1 MYLGIFIFTFV
12 EGFYR
17 DIFMEEL
24 DLNNILSPEEVENLF
39 GQDTDEL
46 QEISPEEEKKELTE
60 KTETTEVQTDEDLF
74 ESESVGSGKKD
85 SQGQEDTNQDRH
97 GSSPKKTNFYSSIA
111 SALKEDGIF
120 QNLDED
126 KAKEIKD
133 AESFAQAIRDEVSA
147 QFDER
152 QKRIDEA
159 LNAGIELSDVQ
170 KYEKTL
176 NYLDSIKDDHLS
188 DESEQ
193 GEQLR
198 RQLIYN
204 DFINRGYSKERA
216 QREVKKSF
224 DAGTDIEDAKEALN
238 SNIEFYK
245 NSYNS
250 IIEEAKKA
258 EEEEIKERK
267 KDAETLKKNILEEE
281 KVFGELHIDKTT
293 RQKVFDNISK
303 PVYKDPE
310 TGELFTALQKYEM
323 DNRLDFIKNVGL
335 IYTLTDG
342 FKNLDG
348 LIKGKVKK
356 EVRKGLREL
365 ETTINNTAR
374 TVDGSLKFVSGVDED
389 SESYVGKGWNLD
401 I

>member
-1 MYLGIFIFTFV
+1 
-12 EGFYR
+12 
-17 DIFMEEL
+17 MEEL
-24 DLNNILSPEEVENLF
+24 DLSNILSPEEVENLF
-39 GQDTDEL
+39 EKEEGET
-46 QEISPEEEKKELTE
+46 QETPPDPKEEKKDN
-60 KTETTEVQTDEDLF
+60 KETTEVQVNADDLF
-74 ESESVGSGKKD
+74 ESESVGSGKEDK
-85 SQGQEDTNQDRH
+85 QGKEDTTPD
-97 GSSPKKTNFYSSIA
+97 GSGTSPKKTNFYSSIA

-120 QNLDED
+120 QNLDD
-126 KAKEIKD
+126 GKASEIKD
-133 AESFAQAIRDEVSA
+133 AESFAQAIRDEVAA

-159 LNAGIELSDVQ
+159 LNAGIEPSEVQ
-170 KYEKTL
+170 KYERTL
-176 NYLDSIKDDHLS
+176 SYLDSIKDENIS

-224 DAGTDIEDAKEALN
+224 DAGTDIEDAKESLK
-238 SNIEFYK
+238 SNKEFFRS
-245 NSYNS
+245 SYNS

-258 EEEEIKERK
+258 EEEEIEERK
-267 KDAETLKKNILEEE
+267 KDAETLRKSILEEE
-281 KVFGELHIDKTT
+281 KVFGELQVDKTT
-293 RQKVFDNISK
+293 RQKVFDAISK

-323 DNRLDFIKNVGL
+323 DNRLDFLKNVGL
-335 IYTLTDG
+335 LFTLTDG

-348 LIKGKVKK
+348 LVKGKVKK

-374 TVDGSLKFVSGVDED
+374 TSDGNLKFVSGVDED
-389 SESYVGKGWNLD
+389 PGSYIGKGWNLD
-401 I
+401 V

>member
-1 MYLGIFIFTFV
+1 
-12 EGFYR
+12 
-17 DIFMEEL
+17 MEEL
-24 DLNNILSPEEVENLF
+24 DLNNILSPEEMDNLF
-39 GQDTDEL
+39 DEEGSET
-46 QEISPEEEKKELTE
+46 QETPPESTEEKE
-60 KTETTEVQTDEDLF
+60 KNNETTEVQVDAEDLF
-74 ESESVGSGKKD
+74 ESESVGSGKEDK
-85 SQGQEDTNQDRH
+85 QGKEDTTPDRS
-97 GSSPKKTNFYSSIA
+97 GTSPKTNFYSSIA

-120 QNLDED
+120 QNLDND

-133 AESFAQAIRDEVSA
+133 AESFAQAMRDEVTA
-147 QFDER
+147 QLDER

-159 LNAGIELSDVQ
+159 LNAGIEPSEIQ

-176 NYLDSIKDDHLS
+176 NYLDSIKYENIS

-224 DAGTDIEDAKEALN
+224 DAGTDIEDAKESLK
-238 SNIEFYK
+238 SNKEFFK
-245 NSYNS
+245 NSYDS
-250 IIEEAKKA
+250 IVEEAKKA
-258 EEEEIKERK
+258 EEKEIEERK

-281 KVFGELHIDKTT
+281 KVFGEIQIDKAT

-323 DNRLDFIKNVGL
+323 DNRLDFLKNVGL

-374 TVDGSLKFVSGVDED
+374 TSDGNLKFATGVDED
-389 SESYVGKGWNLD
+389 PESYVGKGWHLD
-401 I
+401 V

>member
-1 MYLGIFIFTFV
+1 
-12 EGFYR
+12 
-17 DIFMEEL
+17 MEEL
-24 DLNNILSPEEVENLF
+24 DLSNILSPEEMDNLF
-39 GQDTDEL
+39 DEEGSET
-46 QEISPEEEKKELTE
+46 QETPPDPKEDDKKN
-60 KTETTEVQTDEDLF
+60 KETTEVQVDAEDLF
-74 ESESVGSGKKD
+74 ESESVGSGKEDK
-85 SQGQEDTNQDRH
+85 QGKEDTIPDRS
-97 GSSPKKTNFYSSIA
+97 GTSPKTNFYSSIA

-120 QNLDED
+120 QNLDDD

-159 LNAGIELSDVQ
+159 LNAGIEPSEVQ

-176 NYLDSIKDDHLS
+176 NYLDSIKDENIS

-224 DAGTDIEDAKEALN
+224 DAGTDIEDAKESLK
-238 SNIEFYK
+238 SNKEFFK
-245 NSYNS
+245 NSYDS
-250 IIEEAKKA
+250 IVEEAKKA
-258 EEEEIKERK
+258 EEKEVEERK

-281 KVFGELHIDKTT
+281 KVFGELQIDKAT

-323 DNRLDFIKNVGL
+323 DNRLDFLKNVGL

-374 TVDGSLKFVSGVDED
+374 TSDGNLKFATGVDED
-389 SESYVGKGWNLD
+389 PESYVGKGWHLD
-401 I
+401 V

>member
-1 MYLGIFIFTFV
+1 
-12 EGFYR
+12 
-17 DIFMEEL
+17 MEEL
-24 DLNNILSPEEVENLF
+24 DLSNILSPEEMDNLF
-39 GQDTDEL
+39 DEEGSET
-46 QEISPEEEKKELTE
+46 QETPPDPKEEKKENKE
-60 KTETTEVQTDEDLF
+60 NKETTEVQVDVEDLF
-74 ESESVGSGKKD
+74 ESESVGSGKEDK
-85 SQGQEDTNQDRH
+85 QGKEDTTPD
-97 GSSPKKTNFYSSIA
+97 GSGTSPKTNFYSSIA

-159 LNAGIELSDVQ
+159 LNAGIEPSEVQ
-170 KYEKTL
+170 KYERTL
-176 NYLDSIKDDHLS
+176 NYLDSIKDENIS

-224 DAGTDIEDAKEALN
+224 DAGTDIEDAKESLK
-238 SNIEFYK
+238 SNKEFFK
-245 NSYNS
+245 NSYDS
-250 IIEEAKKA
+250 MVEEAKKA

-281 KVFGELHIDKTT
+281 KVFGELQIDKAT

-323 DNRLDFIKNVGL
+323 DNRLDFLKNVGL

-374 TVDGSLKFVSGVDED
+374 TADGNLKFATGVDED
-389 SESYVGKGWNLD
+389 PESYVGKGWHLD
-401 I
+401 V

>member
-1 MYLGIFIFTFV
+1 
-12 EGFYR
+12 
-17 DIFMEEL
+17 MEEL
-24 DLNNILSPEEVENLF
+24 DLNNILSPEEMDNLF
-39 GQDTDEL
+39 DEEGSET
-46 QEISPEEEKKELTE
+46 QETPPESTEEKE
-60 KTETTEVQTDEDLF
+60 KNNETTEVQVDAEDLF
-74 ESESVGSGKKD
+74 ESESVGSGTEDK
-85 SQGQEDTNQDRH
+85 QGKEDTTPDRS
-97 GSSPKKTNFYSSIA
+97 GTSPKTNFYSSIA

-120 QNLDED
+120 QNLDND

-133 AESFAQAIRDEVSA
+133 AESFAQAMKDEVTA
-147 QFDER
+147 QLDER

-159 LNAGIELSDVQ
+159 LNAGIEPSEIQ

-176 NYLDSIKDDHLS
+176 NYLDSIKDENIS

-224 DAGTDIEDAKEALN
+224 DAGTDIEDAKESLK
-238 SNIEFYK
+238 SNKEFFK
-245 NSYNS
+245 NSYDS
-250 IIEEAKKA
+250 IVEEAKKA
-258 EEEEIKERK
+258 EEKEIEERK

-281 KVFGELHIDKTT
+281 KVFGEIQIDKAT

-323 DNRLDFIKNVGL
+323 DNRLDFLKNVGL

-342 FKNLDG
+342 FKNLNG

-374 TVDGSLKFVSGVDED
+374 TSDGNLKFATGVDED
-389 SESYVGKGWNLD
+389 PESYVGKGWHLD
-401 I
+401 V

>member
-1 MYLGIFIFTFV
+1 
-12 EGFYR
+12 
-17 DIFMEEL
+17 MEEL
-24 DLNNILSPEEVENLF
+24 DLNNILSPEEVDNLF
-39 GQDTDEL
+39 NEEGSETRETP
-46 QEISPEEEKKELTE
+46 PESTEEKEQNN
-60 KTETTEVQTDEDLF
+60 ETTEVQVDAEDLF
-74 ESESVGSGKKD
+74 ESESVGSGKEDK
-85 SQGQEDTNQDRH
+85 QGKEDTTPDRS
-97 GSSPKKTNFYSSIA
+97 GTSPKTNFYSSIA

-120 QNLDED
+120 QNLDND

-133 AESFAQAIRDEVSA
+133 AESFAQAMRDEVTA
-147 QFDER
+147 QLDER

-159 LNAGIELSDVQ
+159 LNAGIEPSEIQ

-176 NYLDSIKDDHLS
+176 NYLDSIMDENIS

-224 DAGTDIEDAKEALN
+224 DAGTDIEDAKESLK
-238 SNIEFYK
+238 SNKEFFK
-245 NSYNS
+245 NSYDS
-250 IIEEAKKA
+250 IVEEAKKA
-258 EEEEIKERK
+258 EEKEIEERK

-281 KVFGELHIDKTT
+281 KVFGELQIDKAT

-323 DNRLDFIKNVGL
+323 DNRLDFLKNVGL

-374 TVDGSLKFVSGVDED
+374 TSDGNLKFATGVDED
-389 SESYVGKGWNLD
+389 PESYVGKGWHLD
-401 I
+401 V

>member
-1 MYLGIFIFTFV
+1 
-12 EGFYR
+12 
-17 DIFMEEL
+17 MEEL
-24 DLNNILSPEEVENLF
+24 DLNNILSPEEMDNLF
-39 GQDTDEL
+39 DEEGSKT
-46 QEISPEEEKKELTE
+46 QETPPESTEEKE
-60 KTETTEVQTDEDLF
+60 KNKETTEVQVDAEDLF
-74 ESESVGSGKKD
+74 ESESVGSGKEDK
-85 SQGQEDTNQDRH
+85 QGKEDTIPDRS
-97 GSSPKKTNFYSSIA
+97 GTSPKTNFYSSIA

-120 QNLDED
+120 QNLDND

-133 AESFAQAIRDEVSA
+133 AESFAQAMRDEVTA
-147 QFDER
+147 QLDER

-159 LNAGIELSDVQ
+159 LNAGIEPSEIQ

-176 NYLDSIKDDHLS
+176 NYLDSIKDENIS

-224 DAGTDIEDAKEALN
+224 DAGTDIEDAKESLK
-238 SNIEFYK
+238 SNKEFFK
-245 NSYNS
+245 NSYDS
-250 IIEEAKKA
+250 IVEEAKKA
-258 EEEEIKERK
+258 EEKEIEERK

-281 KVFGELHIDKTT
+281 KVFGEIQIDKAT

-323 DNRLDFIKNVGL
+323 DNRFDFLKNVGL

-374 TVDGSLKFVSGVDED
+374 TSDGNLKFATGVDED
-389 SESYVGKGWNLD
+389 PESYVGKGWHLD
-401 I
+401 V

>member
-1 MYLGIFIFTFV
+1 
-12 EGFYR
+12 
-17 DIFMEEL
+17 MEEL
-24 DLNNILSPEEVENLF
+24 DLNNILSPEEVDNLF
-39 GQDTDEL
+39 DEEGSKT
-46 QEISPEEEKKELTE
+46 QETPPEPTEDDKKNN
-60 KTETTEVQTDEDLF
+60 ETTEVQVDAEDLF
-74 ESESVGSGKKD
+74 ESESVGSGKEDK
-85 SQGQEDTNQDRH
+85 QGKEDT
-97 GSSPKKTNFYSSIA
+97 SPDGTGTSPKTNFYSSIA
-111 SALKEDGIF
+111 SALKEEGIF
-120 QNLDED
+120 QNLDD
-126 KAKEIKD
+126 SKASEIKD
-133 AESFAQAIRDEVSA
+133 AESFAQAFRDEVTA
-147 QFDER
+147 QLDER

-159 LNAGIELSDVQ
+159 LNAGIEPSEVQ
-170 KYEKTL
+170 KYERTL
-176 NYLDSIKDDHLS
+176 NYLDSIKDENIS

-224 DAGTDIEDAKEALN
+224 DAGTDIEDAKESLK
-238 SNIEFYK
+238 SNKEFFK
-245 NSYNS
+245 SSYDS
-250 IIEEAKKA
+250 IVEEAKK
-258 EEEEIKERK
+258 EEEKEIEERK
-267 KDAETLKKNILEEE
+267 KDAKTLKKNILEEE
-281 KVFGELHIDKTT
+281 KVFGELQIDKAT
-293 RQKVFDNISK
+293 RQKVFDNVSK

-323 DNRLDFIKNVGL
+323 DNRLDFLKNVGL

-374 TVDGSLKFVSGVDED
+374 TADGNLKFATGVDED
-389 SESYVGKGWNLD
+389 PESYVGKGWHLD
-401 I
+401 V

>member
-1 MYLGIFIFTFV
+1 
-12 EGFYR
+12 
-17 DIFMEEL
+17 MEEL
-24 DLNNILSPEEVENLF
+24 DLNNILSPEEMDNLF
-39 GQDTDEL
+39 DEEGSET
-46 QEISPEEEKKELTE
+46 QETPPESTEEKEQNK
-60 KTETTEVQTDEDLF
+60 ETTEVQVDAEDLF
-74 ESESVGSGKKD
+74 ESESVGSGKEDK
-85 SQGQEDTNQDRH
+85 QGKEDTIPDRS
-97 GSSPKKTNFYSSIA
+97 GTSPKTNFYSSIA

-120 QNLDED
+120 QNLDND

-133 AESFAQAIRDEVSA
+133 AESFAQAMRDEVTA
-147 QFDER
+147 QLDER

-159 LNAGIELSDVQ
+159 LNAGIEPSEIQ

-176 NYLDSIKDDHLS
+176 NYLDSIKDENIS

-224 DAGTDIEDAKEALN
+224 DAGTDIEDAKESLK
-238 SNIEFYK
+238 SNKEFFK
-245 NSYNS
+245 NSYDS
-250 IIEEAKKA
+250 IVEEAKKA
-258 EEEEIKERK
+258 EEKEVEERK

-281 KVFGELHIDKTT
+281 KVFGELQIDKAT

-323 DNRLDFIKNVGL
+323 DNRLDFLKNVGL

-374 TVDGSLKFVSGVDED
+374 TSDGNLKFATGVDED
-389 SESYVGKGWNLD
+389 PESYVGKGWHLD
-401 I
+401 V

>member
-1 MYLGIFIFTFV
+1 
-12 EGFYR
+12 
-17 DIFMEEL
+17 MEEL
-24 DLNNILSPEEVENLF
+24 DLNNILSPEEVDNLF
-39 GQDTDEL
+39 DEEGSKT
-46 QEISPEEEKKELTE
+46 QETPPEPTE
-60 KTETTEVQTDEDLF
+60 DDNKNNETTEVQVDAEDLF
-74 ESESVGSGKKD
+74 ESESVGSGKEDK
-85 SQGQEDTNQDRH
+85 QGKEDATPD
-97 GSSPKKTNFYSSIA
+97 GSGTSPKTNFYSSIA

-120 QNLDED
+120 QNLDND

-159 LNAGIELSDVQ
+159 LNAGIEPSEVQ
-170 KYEKTL
+170 KYERTL
-176 NYLDSIKDDHLS
+176 NYLDSIKDENIS

-224 DAGTDIEDAKEALN
+224 DAGTDIEDAKESLK
-238 SNIEFYK
+238 SNKEFFK
-245 NSYNS
+245 SSYDS
-250 IIEEAKKA
+250 IVEEAKK
-258 EEEEIKERK
+258 EEEKEIEERK

-281 KVFGELHIDKTT
+281 KVFGELQIDKAT
-293 RQKVFDNISK
+293 RQKVFDNVSK

-323 DNRLDFIKNVGL
+323 DNRLDFLKNVGL

-374 TVDGSLKFVSGVDED
+374 TADGNLKFATGVDED
-389 SESYVGKGWNLD
+389 PESYVGKGWHLD
-401 I
+401 V

>member
-1 MYLGIFIFTFV
+1 
-12 EGFYR
+12 
-17 DIFMEEL
+17 MEEL
-24 DLNNILSPEEVENLF
+24 DLNNILSPEEMDNLF
-39 GQDTDEL
+39 DEEGSKT
-46 QEISPEEEKKELTE
+46 QETPPELTE
-60 KTETTEVQTDEDLF
+60 DDKNNKETTEVQVDAEDLF
-74 ESESVGSGKKD
+74 ESESVGSGKEDK
-85 SQGQEDTNQDRH
+85 QGKEDTTPD
-97 GSSPKKTNFYSSIA
+97 GSGTSPKTNFYSSIA
-111 SALKEDGIF
+111 SALKEDGVF
-120 QNLDED
+120 QNLDDD

-159 LNAGIELSDVQ
+159 LNAGIEPSEVQ
-170 KYEKTL
+170 KYERTL
-176 NYLDSIKDDHLS
+176 SYLDSIKDENIS

-224 DAGTDIEDAKEALN
+224 DAGTDIEDAKESLK
-238 SNIEFYK
+238 SNKEFFK
-245 NSYNS
+245 NSYDS
-250 IIEEAKKA
+250 IVEEAKKA
-258 EEEEIKERK
+258 EEEEIQERK

-281 KVFGELHIDKTT
+281 KVFGELQIDKAT
-293 RQKVFDNISK
+293 RQKVFDNVSK

-323 DNRLDFIKNVGL
+323 DNRLDFLKNVGL

-374 TVDGSLKFVSGVDED
+374 TTDGNLKFASGVEED
-389 SESYVGKGWNLD
+389 PESYVGKGWHLD
-401 I
+401 V

>member
-1 MYLGIFIFTFV
+1 
-12 EGFYR
+12 
-17 DIFMEEL
+17 MEEL
-24 DLNNILSPEEVENLF
+24 DLNNILSPEEMDNLF
-39 GQDTDEL
+39 DEEGSET
-46 QEISPEEEKKELTE
+46 QETPPESTEEKEQNN
-60 KTETTEVQTDEDLF
+60 ETTEVQVDAEDLF
-74 ESESVGSGKKD
+74 ESESVGSGKEDK
-85 SQGQEDTNQDRH
+85 QGKEDTTPDRS
-97 GSSPKKTNFYSSIA
+97 GTSPKTNFYSSIA

-120 QNLDED
+120 QNLDND

-133 AESFAQAIRDEVSA
+133 AESFAQAMRDEVTA
-147 QFDER
+147 QLDER

-159 LNAGIELSDVQ
+159 LNAGIEPSEIQ
-170 KYEKTL
+170 KYERTL
-176 NYLDSIKDDHLS
+176 NYLDSIKDENIS

-224 DAGTDIEDAKEALN
+224 DAGTDIEDAKESLK
-238 SNIEFYK
+238 SNKEFFK
-245 NSYNS
+245 NSYDS
-250 IIEEAKKA
+250 IVEEAKKA
-258 EEEEIKERK
+258 EEKEIEERK

-281 KVFGELHIDKTT
+281 NVFGEIQIDKAT

-323 DNRLDFIKNVGL
+323 DNRLDFLKNVGL

-374 TVDGSLKFVSGVDED
+374 TSDGNLKFATGVDED
-389 SESYVGKGWNLD
+389 PESYVGKGWHLD
-401 I
+401 V

>member
-1 MYLGIFIFTFV
+1 
-12 EGFYR
+12 
-17 DIFMEEL
+17 MEEL
-24 DLNNILSPEEVENLF
+24 DLSNILSPEEMDNLF
-39 GQDTDEL
+39 DEEGSET
-46 QEISPEEEKKELTE
+46 QETPPDPKEDDKKN
-60 KTETTEVQTDEDLF
+60 KETTEVQVDAEDLF
-74 ESESVGSGKKD
+74 ESESVGSGKEDK
-85 SQGQEDTNQDRH
+85 QGKEDTIPDRS
-97 GSSPKKTNFYSSIA
+97 GTSPKTNFYSSIA

-120 QNLDED
+120 QNLDDD

-159 LNAGIELSDVQ
+159 LNAGIEPSEVQ
-170 KYEKTL
+170 KYERTL
-176 NYLDSIKDDHLS
+176 NYLDSIKDENIS

-224 DAGTDIEDAKEALN
+224 DAGTDIEDAKESLK
-238 SNIEFYK
+238 SNKEFFK
-245 NSYNS
+245 NSYDS
-250 IIEEAKKA
+250 IVEEAKKA
-258 EEEEIKERK
+258 EEKEIEERK

-281 KVFGELHIDKTT
+281 KVFGELQIDKAT

-323 DNRLDFIKNVGL
+323 DNRLDFLKNVGL

-374 TVDGSLKFVSGVDED
+374 TSDGNLKFATGVDED
-389 SESYVGKGWNLD
+389 PESYVGKGWHLD
-401 I
+401 V

>member
-1 MYLGIFIFTFV
+1 
-12 EGFYR
+12 
-17 DIFMEEL
+17 MEEL
-24 DLNNILSPEEVENLF
+24 DLNNILSPEEMDNLF
-39 GQDTDEL
+39 DEEGSET
-46 QEISPEEEKKELTE
+46 QETPPESTEEKEQNK
-60 KTETTEVQTDEDLF
+60 ETTEVQVDTEDLF
-74 ESESVGSGKKD
+74 ESESVGSGKEDK
-85 SQGQEDTNQDRH
+85 QGKEDTTPDRS
-97 GSSPKKTNFYSSIA
+97 GTSPKTNFYSSIA

-120 QNLDED
+120 QNLDND

-133 AESFAQAIRDEVSA
+133 AESFAQAMRDEVTA
-147 QFDER
+147 QLDER

-159 LNAGIELSDVQ
+159 LNAGIEPSEIQ
-170 KYEKTL
+170 KYERTL
-176 NYLDSIKDDHLS
+176 NYLDSIKDENIS

-224 DAGTDIEDAKEALN
+224 DAGTDIEDAKESLK
-238 SNIEFYK
+238 SNKEFFK
-245 NSYNS
+245 NSYDS
-250 IIEEAKKA
+250 IVEEAKKA
-258 EEEEIKERK
+258 EEKEVEERK

-281 KVFGELHIDKTT
+281 KVFGELQIDKAT
-293 RQKVFDNISK
+293 RQKVFDNVSK

-323 DNRLDFIKNVGL
+323 DNRLDFLKNVGL

-374 TVDGSLKFVSGVDED
+374 TSDGNLKFATGVDED
-389 SESYVGKGWNLD
+389 PESYVGKGWHLD
-401 I
+401 V

>member
-1 MYLGIFIFTFV
+1 
-12 EGFYR
+12 
-17 DIFMEEL
+17 MEEL
-24 DLNNILSPEEVENLF
+24 DLNNILSPEEMDNLF
-39 GQDTDEL
+39 DEEGSET
-46 QEISPEEEKKELTE
+46 QETPPESTEEKE
-60 KTETTEVQTDEDLF
+60 KNNETTEVQVDAEDLF
-74 ESESVGSGKKD
+74 ESESVGSGKEDK
-85 SQGQEDTNQDRH
+85 QGKEDTTPDRS
-97 GSSPKKTNFYSSIA
+97 GTSPKTNFYSSIA

-120 QNLDED
+120 QNLDND

-133 AESFAQAIRDEVSA
+133 AESFAQAMRDEVTA
-147 QFDER
+147 QLDER

-159 LNAGIELSDVQ
+159 LNAGIEPSEIQ

-176 NYLDSIKDDHLS
+176 NYLNSIKDENIS

-224 DAGTDIEDAKEALN
+224 DAGTDIEDAKESLK
-238 SNIEFYK
+238 SNKEFFK
-245 NSYNS
+245 NSYDS
-250 IIEEAKKA
+250 IVEEAKKA
-258 EEEEIKERK
+258 EEKEIEERK

-281 KVFGELHIDKTT
+281 KVFGEIQIDKAT

-323 DNRLDFIKNVGL
+323 DNRLDFLKNVGL

-342 FKNLDG
+342 FKNLNG

-374 TVDGSLKFVSGVDED
+374 TSDGNLKFATGVDED
-389 SESYVGKGWNLD
+389 PESYVGKGWHLD
-401 I
+401 V

>member
-1 MYLGIFIFTFV
+1 
-12 EGFYR
+12 
-17 DIFMEEL
+17 MEEL
-24 DLNNILSPEEVENLF
+24 DLNNILSPEEVDNLF
-39 GQDTDEL
+39 DEEGSKT
-46 QEISPEEEKKELTE
+46 QETPPEPTE
-60 KTETTEVQTDEDLF
+60 DDNKNNETTEVQVDAEDLF
-74 ESESVGSGKKD
+74 ESESVGSGKEDK
-85 SQGQEDTNQDRH
+85 QGKEDT
-97 GSSPKKTNFYSSIA
+97 SPDGTGTSPKTNFYSSIA

-120 QNLDED
+120 QNLDND

-159 LNAGIELSDVQ
+159 LNAGIEPSEVQ
-170 KYEKTL
+170 KYERTL
-176 NYLDSIKDDHLS
+176 NYLDSIKDEHIS

-224 DAGTDIEDAKEALN
+224 DAGTDIEDAKESLK
-238 SNIEFYK
+238 SNKEFFK
-245 NSYNS
+245 SSYDS
-250 IIEEAKKA
+250 IVEEAKK
-258 EEEEIKERK
+258 EEEKEIEERK

-281 KVFGELHIDKTT
+281 KVFGELQIDKAT
-293 RQKVFDNISK
+293 RQKVFDNVSK

-323 DNRLDFIKNVGL
+323 DNRLDFLKNVGL

-374 TVDGSLKFVSGVDED
+374 TADGNLKFATGVDED
-389 SESYVGKGWNLD
+389 PESYVGKGWHLD
-401 I
+401 V

>member
-1 MYLGIFIFTFV
+1 
-12 EGFYR
+12 
-17 DIFMEEL
+17 MEEL
-24 DLNNILSPEEVENLF
+24 DLNNILSPEEMDNLF
-39 GQDTDEL
+39 DEEGSET
-46 QEISPEEEKKELTE
+46 QETPPESTEEKEQNK
-60 KTETTEVQTDEDLF
+60 ETTEVQVDAEDLF
-74 ESESVGSGKKD
+74 ESESVGSGKEDK
-85 SQGQEDTNQDRH
+85 QGKEDTTPDRS
-97 GSSPKKTNFYSSIA
+97 GTSPKTNFYSSIA

-120 QNLDED
+120 QNLDND

-133 AESFAQAIRDEVSA
+133 AESFAQAMRDEVTA
-147 QFDER
+147 QLDER

-159 LNAGIELSDVQ
+159 LNAGIEPSEIQ

-176 NYLDSIKDDHLS
+176 NYLDSIKDENIS

-224 DAGTDIEDAKEALN
+224 DAGTDIEDAKESLK
-238 SNIEFYK
+238 SNKEFFK
-245 NSYNS
+245 NSYDS
-250 IIEEAKKA
+250 IVEEAKKA
-258 EEEEIKERK
+258 EEKEIEERK

-281 KVFGELHIDKTT
+281 KVFGEIQIDKAT

-323 DNRLDFIKNVGL
+323 DNRLDFLKNVGL

-374 TVDGSLKFVSGVDED
+374 TSDGNLKFATGVDED
-389 SESYVGKGWNLD
+389 PESYVGKGWHLD
-401 I
+401 V

>member
-1 MYLGIFIFTFV
+1 
-12 EGFYR
+12 
-17 DIFMEEL
+17 MEEL
-24 DLNNILSPEEVENLF
+24 DLSNILSPEEMDNLF
-39 GQDTDEL
+39 DEEGSKT
-46 QEISPEEEKKELTE
+46 QETPPEPTEDDKKN
-60 KTETTEVQTDEDLF
+60 KETTEVQVDAEDLF
-74 ESESVGSGKKD
+74 ESESVGSGKEDK
-85 SQGQEDTNQDRH
+85 QGKEDT
-97 GSSPKKTNFYSSIA
+97 SPDGTGTSPKTNFYSSIA

-120 QNLDED
+120 QNLDND

-152 QKRIDEA
+152 QRRIDEA
-159 LNAGIELSDVQ
+159 LNAGIEPSEVQ
-170 KYEKTL
+170 KYERTL
-176 NYLDSIKDDHLS
+176 NYLDSIKDENIS

-224 DAGTDIEDAKEALN
+224 DAGTDIEDAKESLK
-238 SNIEFYK
+238 SNKEFFK
-245 NSYNS
+245 SSYDS
-250 IIEEAKKA
+250 IVEEAKK
-258 EEEEIKERK
+258 EEEKEIEERK

-281 KVFGELHIDKTT
+281 KVFGELQIDKAT
-293 RQKVFDNISK
+293 RQKVFDNVSK

-323 DNRLDFIKNVGL
+323 DNRLDFLKNVGL

-374 TVDGSLKFVSGVDED
+374 TADGNLKFATGVDED
-389 SESYVGKGWNLD
+389 PESYVGKGWHLD
-401 I
+401 V

>member
-1 MYLGIFIFTFV
+1 
-12 EGFYR
+12 
-17 DIFMEEL
+17 MEEL
-24 DLNNILSPEEVENLF
+24 DLNNILSPEEMNNLF
-39 GQDTDEL
+39 DEEGSKT
-46 QEISPEEEKKELTE
+46 QETPPEPTEDDKKN
-60 KTETTEVQTDEDLF
+60 TETTEVQVDAEDLF
-74 ESESVGSGKKD
+74 ESESVGSGKEDK
-85 SQGQEDTNQDRH
+85 QGKEDT
-97 GSSPKKTNFYSSIA
+97 SPDGTGTSPKTNFYSSIA

-120 QNLDED
+120 QNLDND

-152 QKRIDEA
+152 QRRIDEA
-159 LNAGIELSDVQ
+159 LNAGIEPSEVQ
-170 KYEKTL
+170 KYERTL
-176 NYLDSIKDDHLS
+176 NYLDSIKDENIS

-224 DAGTDIEDAKEALN
+224 DAGTDIEDAKESLK
-238 SNIEFYK
+238 SNKEFFK
-245 NSYNS
+245 SSYDS
-250 IIEEAKKA
+250 IVEEAKK
-258 EEEEIKERK
+258 EEEKEIEERK

-281 KVFGELHIDKTT
+281 KVFGELQIDKAT
-293 RQKVFDNISK
+293 RQKVFDNVSK

-323 DNRLDFIKNVGL
+323 DNRLDFLKNVGL

-374 TVDGSLKFVSGVDED
+374 TADGNLKFATGVDED
-389 SESYVGKGWNLD
+389 PESYVGKGWHLD
-401 I
+401 V

>member
-1 MYLGIFIFTFV
+1 
-12 EGFYR
+12 
-17 DIFMEEL
+17 MEEL
-24 DLNNILSPEEVENLF
+24 DLNNILSPEEMDNLF
-39 GQDTDEL
+39 DEEGSET
-46 QEISPEEEKKELTE
+46 QETPPESTEEKEQNK
-60 KTETTEVQTDEDLF
+60 ETTEVQVDAEDLF
-74 ESESVGSGKKD
+74 ESESVGSGKEDK
-85 SQGQEDTNQDRH
+85 QGKEDTTPDRS
-97 GSSPKKTNFYSSIA
+97 GTSPKTNFYSSIA

-120 QNLDED
+120 QNLDND

-133 AESFAQAIRDEVSA
+133 AESFAQAMRDEVTA
-147 QFDER
+147 QLDER

-159 LNAGIELSDVQ
+159 LNAGIEPSEIQ

-176 NYLDSIKDDHLS
+176 NYLDSIKDENIS

-224 DAGTDIEDAKEALN
+224 DAGTDIEDAKESLK
-238 SNIEFYK
+238 SNKEFFK
-245 NSYNS
+245 NSYDS
-250 IIEEAKKA
+250 IVEEAKKA
-258 EEEEIKERK
+258 EEKEVEERK

-281 KVFGELHIDKTT
+281 KVFGELQIDKAT

-323 DNRLDFIKNVGL
+323 DNRLDFLKNVGL

-374 TVDGSLKFVSGVDED
+374 TSDGNLKFATGVDED
-389 SESYVGKGWNLD
+389 PESYVGKGWHLD
-401 I
+401 V

>member
-1 MYLGIFIFTFV
+1 
-12 EGFYR
+12 
-17 DIFMEEL
+17 MEEL
-24 DLNNILSPEEVENLF
+24 DLSNILSPEEVDNLF
-39 GQDTDEL
+39 DEEGSKT
-46 QEISPEEEKKELTE
+46 QETPPEPTE
-60 KTETTEVQTDEDLF
+60 DDNKNNETTEVQVDAEDLF
-74 ESESVGSGKKD
+74 EPESVGSGKEDK
-85 SQGQEDTNQDRH
+85 QGKEDTSPD
-97 GSSPKKTNFYSSIA
+97 GSGTSPKTNFYSSIA

-120 QNLDED
+120 QNLDND

-159 LNAGIELSDVQ
+159 LNAGIEPSEVQ
-170 KYEKTL
+170 KYERTL
-176 NYLDSIKDDHLS
+176 NYLDSIKDENIS

-224 DAGTDIEDAKEALN
+224 DAGTDIEDAKESLK
-238 SNIEFYK
+238 SNKEFFK
-245 NSYNS
+245 SSYDS
-250 IIEEAKKA
+250 IVEEAKK
-258 EEEEIKERK
+258 EEEKEIEERK

-281 KVFGELHIDKTT
+281 KVFGELQIDKAT
-293 RQKVFDNISK
+293 RQKVFDNVSK

-323 DNRLDFIKNVGL
+323 DNRLDFLKNVGL

-374 TVDGSLKFVSGVDED
+374 TADGNLKFATGVDED
-389 SESYVGKGWNLD
+389 PESYVGKGWHLD
-401 I
+401 V

>member
-1 MYLGIFIFTFV
+1 
-12 EGFYR
+12 
-17 DIFMEEL
+17 MEEL
-24 DLNNILSPEEVENLF
+24 DLSNILSPEEMDNLF
-39 GQDTDEL
+39 DEEGSKT
-46 QEISPEEEKKELTE
+46 QETPPEPTEDDKKN
-60 KTETTEVQTDEDLF
+60 KETTEVQVDAEDLF
-74 ESESVGSGKKD
+74 ESESVGSGKEDK
-85 SQGQEDTNQDRH
+85 QGKEDT
-97 GSSPKKTNFYSSIA
+97 SPDGTGTSPKTNFYSSIA
-111 SALKEDGIF
+111 SALKEEGIF
-120 QNLDED
+120 QNLDD
-126 KAKEIKD
+126 SKASEIKD
-133 AESFAQAIRDEVSA
+133 AESFAQAFRDEVTA
-147 QFDER
+147 QLDER

-159 LNAGIELSDVQ
+159 LNAGIEPSEVQ
-170 KYEKTL
+170 KYERTL
-176 NYLDSIKDDHLS
+176 NYLDSIKDENIS

-224 DAGTDIEDAKEALN
+224 DAGTDIEDAKESLK
-238 SNIEFYK
+238 SNKEFFK
-245 NSYNS
+245 SSYDS
-250 IIEEAKKA
+250 IVEEAKK
-258 EEEEIKERK
+258 EEEKEIEERK
-267 KDAETLKKNILEEE
+267 KDAETLKKSILEEE
-281 KVFGELHIDKTT
+281 KVFGELQIDKAT
-293 RQKVFDNISK
+293 RQKVFDNVSK

-323 DNRLDFIKNVGL
+323 DNRLDFLKNVGL

-374 TVDGSLKFVSGVDED
+374 TSDGNLKFATGVDED
-389 SESYVGKGWNLD
+389 PESYVGKGWHLD
-401 I
+401 V

>member
-1 MYLGIFIFTFV
+1 
-12 EGFYR
+12 
-17 DIFMEEL
+17 MEEL
-24 DLNNILSPEEVENLF
+24 DLNNILSPEEMDNLF
-39 GQDTDEL
+39 DEEGSKT
-46 QEISPEEEKKELTE
+46 QETPPESTEEKEQNK
-60 KTETTEVQTDEDLF
+60 ETTEVQVDAEDLF
-74 ESESVGSGKKD
+74 ESESVGSGKEDK
-85 SQGQEDTNQDRH
+85 QGKEDTTPDRS
-97 GSSPKKTNFYSSIA
+97 GTSPKTNFYSSIA

-120 QNLDED
+120 QNLDND

-133 AESFAQAIRDEVSA
+133 AESFAQAMRDEVTA
-147 QFDER
+147 QLDER

-159 LNAGIELSDVQ
+159 LNAGIEPSEIQ

-176 NYLDSIKDDHLS
+176 NYLDSIKDENIS

-224 DAGTDIEDAKEALN
+224 DAGTDIEDAKESLK
-238 SNIEFYK
+238 SNKEFFK
-245 NSYNS
+245 NSYDS
-250 IIEEAKKA
+250 IVEEAKKA
-258 EEEEIKERK
+258 EEKEIEERK

-281 KVFGELHIDKTT
+281 KVFGEIQIDKAT

-323 DNRLDFIKNVGL
+323 DNRLDFLKNVGL

-374 TVDGSLKFVSGVDED
+374 TSDGNLKFATGVDED
-389 SESYVGKGWNLD
+389 PESYVGKGWHLD
-401 I
+401 V

>member
-1 MYLGIFIFTFV
+1 
-12 EGFYR
+12 
-17 DIFMEEL
+17 MEEL
-24 DLNNILSPEEVENLF
+24 DLSNILSPEEMDNLF
-39 GQDTDEL
+39 DEEGSKT
-46 QEISPEEEKKELTE
+46 QETPPDPKEDDKE
-60 KTETTEVQTDEDLF
+60 NKETTEVQVDAEDLF
-74 ESESVGSGKKD
+74 ESESVGSGKEDK
-85 SQGQEDTNQDRH
+85 QGKEDTIPNRS
-97 GSSPKKTNFYSSIA
+97 GTSPKTNFYSSIA

-159 LNAGIELSDVQ
+159 LNAGIEPSEVQ
-170 KYEKTL
+170 KYERTL
-176 NYLDSIKDDHLS
+176 NYLDSIKDENIS

-224 DAGTDIEDAKEALN
+224 DAGTDIEDAKESLK
-238 SNIEFYK
+238 SNKEFFK
-245 NSYNS
+245 NSYDS
-250 IIEEAKKA
+250 MVEEAKKA

-281 KVFGELHIDKTT
+281 KVFGELQIDKAT

-323 DNRLDFIKNVGL
+323 DNRLDFLKNVGL

-374 TVDGSLKFVSGVDED
+374 TTDGNLKFATGVDED
-389 SESYVGKGWNLD
+389 PESYVGKGWHLD
-401 I
+401 V

>member
-1 MYLGIFIFTFV
+1 
-12 EGFYR
+12 
-17 DIFMEEL
+17 MEEL
-24 DLNNILSPEEVENLF
+24 DLNNILSPEEMDNLF
-39 GQDTDEL
+39 DEEGSKT
-46 QEISPEEEKKELTE
+46 QETPPEPTE
-60 KTETTEVQTDEDLF
+60 DDNKNNETTEVQVDAEDLF
-74 ESESVGSGKKD
+74 ESESVGSGKEDK
-85 SQGQEDTNQDRH
+85 QGKEDT
-97 GSSPKKTNFYSSIA
+97 SPDGTGTSPKTNFYSSIA
-111 SALKEDGIF
+111 SALKEEGIF
-120 QNLDED
+120 QNLDD
-126 KAKEIKD
+126 SKASEIKD
-133 AESFAQAIRDEVSA
+133 AESFAQAFRDEVTA
-147 QFDER
+147 QLDER

-159 LNAGIELSDVQ
+159 LNAGIEPSEVQ
-170 KYEKTL
+170 KYERTL
-176 NYLDSIKDDHLS
+176 NYLDSIKDENIS

-224 DAGTDIEDAKEALN
+224 DAGTDIEDAKESLK
-238 SNIEFYK
+238 SNKEFFK
-245 NSYNS
+245 SSYDS
-250 IIEEAKKA
+250 IVEEAKK
-258 EEEEIKERK
+258 EEEKEIEERK

-281 KVFGELHIDKTT
+281 KVFGELQIDKAT
-293 RQKVFDNISK
+293 RQKVFDNVSK

-323 DNRLDFIKNVGL
+323 DNRLDFLKNVGL

-374 TVDGSLKFVSGVDED
+374 TADGNLKFATGVDED
-389 SESYVGKGWNLD
+389 PESYVGKGWHLD
-401 I
+401 V

>member
-1 MYLGIFIFTFV
+1 
-12 EGFYR
+12 
-17 DIFMEEL
+17 MEEL
-24 DLNNILSPEEVENLF
+24 DLSNILSPEEMDNLF
-39 GQDTDEL
+39 DEEGSET
-46 QEISPEEEKKELTE
+46 QETPPDPKEDDKKN
-60 KTETTEVQTDEDLF
+60 KETTEVQVDAEDLF
-74 ESESVGSGKKD
+74 ESESVGSGKEDK
-85 SQGQEDTNQDRH
+85 QGKEDTIPDRS
-97 GSSPKKTNFYSSIA
+97 GTSPKTNFYSSIA

-120 QNLDED
+120 QNLDDD

-159 LNAGIELSDVQ
+159 LNAGIEPSEIQ

-176 NYLDSIKDDHLS
+176 NYLDSIKDENIS

-224 DAGTDIEDAKEALN
+224 DAGTDIEDAKESLK
-238 SNIEFYK
+238 SNKEFFK
-245 NSYNS
+245 NSYDS
-250 IIEEAKKA
+250 IVEEAKKA
-258 EEEEIKERK
+258 EEKEVEERK

-281 KVFGELHIDKTT
+281 KVFGELQIDKAT

-323 DNRLDFIKNVGL
+323 DNRLDFLKNVGL

-374 TVDGSLKFVSGVDED
+374 TSDGNLKFATGVDED
-389 SESYVGKGWNLD
+389 PESYVGKGWHLD
-401 I
+401 V

>member
-1 MYLGIFIFTFV
+1 
-12 EGFYR
+12 
-17 DIFMEEL
+17 MEEL
-24 DLNNILSPEEVENLF
+24 DLSNILSPEEMDNLF
-39 GQDTDEL
+39 DEEGSET
-46 QEISPEEEKKELTE
+46 QETPPDQKEEKKEN
-60 KTETTEVQTDEDLF
+60 KETTEVQVDAEDLF
-74 ESESVGSGKKD
+74 ESESVGSGKEDK
-85 SQGQEDTNQDRH
+85 QGKEDITPD
-97 GSSPKKTNFYSSIA
+97 GSGTSPKTNFYSSIA

-126 KAKEIKD
+126 KAKKIKD

-159 LNAGIELSDVQ
+159 LNAGIEPSEVQ
-170 KYEKTL
+170 KYERTL
-176 NYLDSIKDDHLS
+176 NYLDSIKDENIS

-224 DAGTDIEDAKEALN
+224 DAGTDIEDAKESLK
-238 SNIEFYK
+238 SNKEFFK
-245 NSYNS
+245 NSYDS
-250 IIEEAKKA
+250 MVEEAKKV

-281 KVFGELHIDKTT
+281 KVFGELQIDKVT

-323 DNRLDFIKNVGL
+323 DNRLDFLKNVGL

-374 TVDGSLKFVSGVDED
+374 TTDGNLKFATGVDED
-389 SESYVGKGWNLD
+389 PESYVGKGWHLD
-401 I
+401 V

>member
-1 MYLGIFIFTFV
+1 
-12 EGFYR
+12 
-17 DIFMEEL
+17 MEEL
-24 DLNNILSPEEVENLF
+24 DLNNILSPEEMDNLF
-39 GQDTDEL
+39 AEEENEI
-46 QEISPEEEKKELTE
+46 QETPPDPKEEKKEN
-60 KTETTEVQTDEDLF
+60 KETTEVQVGAEDLF
-74 ESESVGSGKKD
+74 ESESVGSGKEDK
-85 SQGQEDTNQDRH
+85 QGKEDTTPD
-97 GSSPKKTNFYSSIA
+97 GSGTSPKTNFYSSIA

-133 AESFAQAIRDEVSA
+133 AESFAQAIRDEVFA

-159 LNAGIELSDVQ
+159 LNAGIEPSEVQ

-176 NYLDSIKDDHLS
+176 NYLDSIKDENIS

-224 DAGTDIEDAKEALN
+224 DAGTDIEDAKESLK
-238 SNIEFYK
+238 SNKEFFK
-245 NSYNS
+245 NSYDS
-250 IIEEAKKA
+250 MVEEAKKA
-258 EEEEIKERK
+258 EEEEIKERE

-281 KVFGELHIDKTT
+281 KVFGELQIDKAT
-293 RQKVFDNISK
+293 RQKVLDNISK

-323 DNRLDFIKNVGL
+323 DNRLDFLKNIGL

-365 ETTINNTAR
+365 ETIINNTAR
-374 TVDGSLKFVSGVDED
+374 TTDGNLKFATGVDED
-389 SESYVGKGWNLD
+389 PESYVGKGWHLD
-401 I
+401 V

>member
-1 MYLGIFIFTFV
+1 
-12 EGFYR
+12 
-17 DIFMEEL
+17 MEEL
-24 DLNNILSPEEVENLF
+24 DLNNILSPEEMDNLF
-39 GQDTDEL
+39 DEEGSET
-46 QEISPEEEKKELTE
+46 QETPPDPKEDDKKN
-60 KTETTEVQTDEDLF
+60 KETTEVQVDAEDLF
-74 ESESVGSGKKD
+74 ESESVGSGKEDK
-85 SQGQEDTNQDRH
+85 QGKEDTTPDRS
-97 GSSPKKTNFYSSIA
+97 GTSPKTNFYSSIA

-120 QNLDED
+120 QNLDDD

-159 LNAGIELSDVQ
+159 LNAGIEPSEVQ
-170 KYEKTL
+170 KYERTL
-176 NYLDSIKDDHLS
+176 NYLDSIKDENIS

-224 DAGTDIEDAKEALN
+224 DAGTDIEDAKESLK
-238 SNIEFYK
+238 SNKEFFK
-245 NSYNS
+245 NSYDS
-250 IIEEAKKA
+250 IVEEAKKA
-258 EEEEIKERK
+258 EEEEIQERK

-281 KVFGELHIDKTT
+281 KVFGELQIDKAT

-323 DNRLDFIKNVGL
+323 DNRLDFLKNVGL

-374 TVDGSLKFVSGVDED
+374 TTDGNLKFATGVDED
-389 SESYVGKGWNLD
+389 PESYVGKGWHLD
-401 I
+401 V

>member
-1 MYLGIFIFTFV
+1 
-12 EGFYR
+12 
-17 DIFMEEL
+17 MEEL
-24 DLNNILSPEEVENLF
+24 DLSNILSPEEMDNLF
-39 GQDTDEL
+39 DEEGSET
-46 QEISPEEEKKELTE
+46 QETPPDPKEEKKEN
-60 KTETTEVQTDEDLF
+60 KETTEVQVDAEDLF
-74 ESESVGSGKKD
+74 ESESVGSGKEDK
-85 SQGQEDTNQDRH
+85 QGKEDITPD
-97 GSSPKKTNFYSSIA
+97 GSGTSPKTNFYSSIA

-159 LNAGIELSDVQ
+159 LNAGIEPSEVQ
-170 KYEKTL
+170 KYERTL
-176 NYLDSIKDDHLS
+176 NYLDSIKDENIS

-224 DAGTDIEDAKEALN
+224 DAGTDIEDAKESLK
-238 SNIEFYK
+238 SNKEFFK
-245 NSYNS
+245 NSYDS
-250 IIEEAKKA
+250 MVEEAKKV

-281 KVFGELHIDKTT
+281 KVFGELQIDKVT

-323 DNRLDFIKNVGL
+323 DNRLDFLKNVGL

-374 TVDGSLKFVSGVDED
+374 TTDGNLKFATGVDED
-389 SESYVGKGWNLD
+389 PESYVGKGWHLD
-401 I
+401 V

>member
-1 MYLGIFIFTFV
+1 
-12 EGFYR
+12 
-17 DIFMEEL
+17 MEEL
-24 DLNNILSPEEVENLF
+24 DLSNILSPEEMDNLF
-39 GQDTDEL
+39 DEEGSKT
-46 QEISPEEEKKELTE
+46 QETPPEPTEDDKKN
-60 KTETTEVQTDEDLF
+60 KETTEVQVDAEDLF
-74 ESESVGSGKKD
+74 ESESVGSGKEDK
-85 SQGQEDTNQDRH
+85 QGKEDT
-97 GSSPKKTNFYSSIA
+97 SPDGTGTSPKTNFYSSIA

-120 QNLDED
+120 QNLDND

-152 QKRIDEA
+152 QRRIDEA
-159 LNAGIELSDVQ
+159 LNAGIEPSEVQ
-170 KYEKTL
+170 KYERTL
-176 NYLDSIKDDHLS
+176 NYLDSIKDENIS

-224 DAGTDIEDAKEALN
+224 DAGTDIEDAKESLK
-238 SNIEFYK
+238 SNKEFFK
-245 NSYNS
+245 SSYDS
-250 IIEEAKKA
+250 IVEEAKK
-258 EEEEIKERK
+258 EEEKEIEERK

-281 KVFGELHIDKTT
+281 KVFGELQIDKAT
-293 RQKVFDNISK
+293 RQKVFDNVSK
-303 PVYKDPE
+303 PVYKNPE

-323 DNRLDFIKNVGL
+323 DNRLDFLKNVGL

-374 TVDGSLKFVSGVDED
+374 TADGNLKFATGVDED
-389 SESYVGKGWNLD
+389 PESYVGKGWHLD
-401 I
+401 V

>member
-1 MYLGIFIFTFV
+1 
-12 EGFYR
+12 
-17 DIFMEEL
+17 MEEL
-24 DLNNILSPEEVENLF
+24 DLSNILSPEEMDNLF
-39 GQDTDEL
+39 DEEGSKT
-46 QEISPEEEKKELTE
+46 QETPPEPTEDDKKN
-60 KTETTEVQTDEDLF
+60 KETTEVQVDAEDLF
-74 ESESVGSGKKD
+74 ESESVGSGKEDK
-85 SQGQEDTNQDRH
+85 QGKEDT
-97 GSSPKKTNFYSSIA
+97 SPDGTGTSPKTNFYSSIA

-120 QNLDED
+120 QNLDND

-159 LNAGIELSDVQ
+159 LNAGIEPSEVQ
-170 KYEKTL
+170 KYERTL
-176 NYLDSIKDDHLS
+176 NYLDSIKDENIS

-224 DAGTDIEDAKEALN
+224 DAGTDIEDAKESLK
-238 SNIEFYK
+238 SNKEFFK
-245 NSYNS
+245 SSYDS
-250 IIEEAKKA
+250 IVEEAKK
-258 EEEEIKERK
+258 EEEKEIEERK

-281 KVFGELHIDKTT
+281 KVFGELQIDKDT
-293 RQKVFDNISK
+293 RQKVFDNVSK
-303 PVYKDPE
+303 PVYKDPK

-323 DNRLDFIKNVGL
+323 DNRLDFLKNVGL

-374 TVDGSLKFVSGVDED
+374 TADGNLKFATGVDED
-389 SESYVGKGWNLD
+389 PESYVGKGWHLD
-401 I
+401 V

>member
-1 MYLGIFIFTFV
+1 
-12 EGFYR
+12 
-17 DIFMEEL
+17 MEEL
-24 DLNNILSPEEVENLF
+24 DLNNILSPEEMDNLF
-39 GQDTDEL
+39 DEEGSKT
-46 QEISPEEEKKELTE
+46 QETPPEPTE
-60 KTETTEVQTDEDLF
+60 DDKNNKETTEVQVDAEDLF
-74 ESESVGSGKKD
+74 ESESVGSGKEDK
-85 SQGQEDTNQDRH
+85 QGKEDT
-97 GSSPKKTNFYSSIA
+97 SPDGTGTSPKTNFYSSIA
-111 SALKEDGIF
+111 SALKEEGIF
-120 QNLDED
+120 QNLDD
-126 KAKEIKD
+126 SKASEIKD
-133 AESFAQAIRDEVSA
+133 AESFAQAFRDEVTA
-147 QFDER
+147 QLDER

-159 LNAGIELSDVQ
+159 LNAGIEPSEVQ
-170 KYEKTL
+170 KYERTL
-176 NYLDSIKDDHLS
+176 NYLDSIKDENIS

-224 DAGTDIEDAKEALN
+224 DAGTDIEDAKESLK
-238 SNIEFYK
+238 SNKEFFK
-245 NSYNS
+245 SSYDS
-250 IIEEAKKA
+250 IVEEAKK
-258 EEEEIKERK
+258 EEEKEIEERK

-281 KVFGELHIDKTT
+281 KVFGELQIDKAT
-293 RQKVFDNISK
+293 RQKVFDNVSK

-323 DNRLDFIKNVGL
+323 DNRLDFLKNVGL

-374 TVDGSLKFVSGVDED
+374 TTDGNLKFATGVDED
-389 SESYVGKGWNLD
+389 PESYVGKGWHLD
-401 I
+401 V